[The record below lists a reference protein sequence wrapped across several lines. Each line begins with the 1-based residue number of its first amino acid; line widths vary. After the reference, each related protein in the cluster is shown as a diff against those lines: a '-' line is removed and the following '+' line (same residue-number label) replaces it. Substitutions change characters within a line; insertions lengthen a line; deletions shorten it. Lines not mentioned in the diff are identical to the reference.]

1 MVGGDYMFTLESMR
15 PMMVSKGK
23 KQKKV
28 IAIQNV
34 EPELWDS
41 VIEFLQ
47 TYRRIPSISKL
58 AGTALENYI
67 RLAKKY
73 GIDEDWKIKIPDGDG
88 KDA

>member
-1 MVGGDYMFTLESMR
+1 MFNVERVRLMA
-15 PMMVSKGK
+15 PKDK

-41 VIEFLQ
+41 VIDFLQ

-58 AGTALENYI
+58 AGAALENYI

-73 GIDEDWKIKIPDGDG
+73 GIDEDWKLKIPKDGD
-88 KDA
+88 KE